1 MPDKKPKQDPTLKDI
16 ERLNSA
22 MDDNKKFL
30 DALADKTD
38 NSISDVDDAIGLLAV
53 HFKQLEERLNN
64 TDKKLNKVAS
74 RLGF

>member
-74 RLGF
+74 RLGL

>member
-1 MPDKKPKQDPTLKDI
+1 MPDKKPKQDPTPKDI

-22 MDDNKKFL
+22 MDDSKKFL

-38 NSISDVDDAIGLLAV
+38 KSITDIDDAIGLLAV

-74 RLGF
+74 RLGL